1 MQGILYTLW
10 HEGLL
15 RYAYADTPALNTDV
29 RRCRDGDVF
38 HPD

>member
-15 RYAYADTPALNTDV
+15 RYADTPALNTDV